1 MYLTKEEE
9 SILKGEH
16 GESKRKAMELLV
28 ALGKIYDAKRLVPI
42 TSAHLSGVSYKTIG
56 EGGIE
61 FLKDMSQDARV
72 NVKTTLNPAGMDLAR
87 WKEMGIDEH
96 FAKKQ
101 LEIIKLYGKMDV
113 ETNCTCTPYLA
124 GNIPRV
130 GDHIAWA
137 ESSAL
142 SFANSM
148 LGARTNREG
157 GPGAL
162 AAAIIGKTPE
172 YGLHLIENRR
182 PTVVI
187 EAQIDDDIMN
197 YSLLGQVVGSK
208 LGSSIPYFM
217 GIKPDV
223 SQAKIMAAAM
233 AAAGAVAMFH
243 IEGMTP
249 EAKGLDIKGLERI
262 QIDKKEMQEMKAR
275 LTTSKDPD
283 LIALGCPH
291 LSESEMKILAKFL
304 DGKKKRK
311 DIEIWFCTSRCVK
324 TWCPK
329 ETAVLEKF
337 GKVLTDT
344 CMTVAPIEKNHRVT
358 ATNSCKACNYLPGL
372 CSQKC
377 LCNDAI
383 SLLEMVL

>member
-1 MYLTKEEE
+1 MFLTQEEE
-9 SILKGEH
+9 SILNGEH
-16 GESKRKAMELLV
+16 GESKKKAMELLV

-42 TSAHLSGVSYKTIG
+42 RSAHLSGVSYKTIG
-56 EGGIE
+56 EGGID
-61 FLKDMSQDARV
+61 FLREMSKDGKV
-72 NVKTTLNPAGMDLAR
+72 CVKATLNPAGMDMNR
-87 WKEMGIDEH
+87 WKEMGVEEH

-101 LEIIKLYGKMDV
+101 LEIIELYGKMGV

-124 GNIPRV
+124 GNVPSV
-130 GDHIAWA
+130 GDRIAWA

-142 SFANSM
+142 SFANSI

-172 YGLHLIENRR
+172 YGLHLDENRR
-182 PTVVI
+182 PTVVV
-187 EAQIDDDIMN
+187 EAEIDDDIMD
-197 YSLLGQVVGSK
+197 YSLLGQAVGSK
-208 LGSSIPYFM
+208 LGASVPYFK
-217 GIKPDV
+217 GIRPSVD
-223 SQAKIMAAAM
+223 QAKIMAAAM
-233 AAAGAVAMFH
+233 AAAGSVALFH
-243 IEGMTP
+243 IENMTP
-249 EAKGLDIKGLERI
+249 EAKGLDIKDLERV
-262 QIDKKEMQEMKAR
+262 QIDKKELEEMKSK

-291 LSESEMKILAKFL
+291 LSESEIKSLAKFL
-304 DGKKKRK
+304 DGKKKNK
-311 DIEIWFCTSRCVK
+311 DIEVWFCTSRRVK

-329 ETAVLEKF
+329 ETAVLERF
-337 GKVLTDT
+337 GRVLTDT
-344 CMTVAPIEKNHRVT
+344 CMTVAPIERNHKVT

-377 LCNDAI
+377 LCNDSI

>member
-28 ALGKIYDAKRLVPI
+28 ALGKIYGAERLVPI
-42 TSAHLSGVSYKTIG
+42 TSAHLAGVSYKTIG
-56 EGGIE
+56 EGGID
-61 FLKDMSQDARV
+61 FLREMAEDAKV
-72 NVKTTLNPAGMDLAR
+72 CVKTTLNPAGMDRER
-87 WKEMGIDEH
+87 WKEMGVEER

-101 LEIIKLYGKMDV
+101 LEIIELYGKMGV

-124 GNIPRV
+124 GNSPRT
-130 GDHIAWA
+130 GDRIAWA

-162 AAAIIGKTPE
+162 AAAIIGKAPE
-172 YGLHLIENRR
+172 YGLHLDENRR

-187 EAQIDDDIMN
+187 EAQLKDDIMDF
-197 YSLLGQVVGSK
+197 SLLGQAVGVKMGASV
-208 LGSSIPYFM
+208 PYFK
-217 GIKPDV
+217 GIRPDV
-223 SQAKIMAAAM
+223 NQAKIMAAAM
-233 AAAGAVAMFH
+233 AAAGSVAIFH
-243 IEGMTP
+243 VEGQTP
-249 EAKGLDIKGLERI
+249 EAKDLDLKGIERV
-262 QIDKKEMQEMKAR
+262 QIDRREMNEMKAQ
-275 LTTSKDPD
+275 LTTAKDPD

-291 LSESEMKILAKFL
+291 LSESEMKMLAGYL
-304 DGKKKRK
+304 DGKKKNQ
-311 DIEIWFCTSRCVK
+311 DIEIWFCTSRRVK

-344 CMTVAPIEKNHRVT
+344 CMVVAPIENTHKVT
-358 ATNSCKACNYLPGL
+358 ASNSCKACNYLPGL
-372 CSQKC
+372 CNQKC
-377 LCNDAI
+377 LCNDSI
-383 SLLEMVL
+383 SLLEMVM